1 MPNATYAQLDTT
13 IRVKESSLLAKEDYD
28 ALLRA
33 NSLEDVFAALR
44 KTNYHIPENIGETHD
59 FEGFLIRDLR
69 EMYAGLYEETPVDE
83 VVDVFALRYS
93 YHNLKVL
100 FKEWYTERDFS
111 HMYINIGRFS
121 IEALRTLMQT
131 GEGNQFPEVMKE
143 GVQHARDYYEEYH
156 DLDGISILLDHSY
169 LGHLRDIA
177 DKSDDQDMAKTLL
190 MMIDLEN
197 LSMVVR
203 GMKQGRSRGFL
214 EAVLSDD
221 GTFEEVELVDL
232 ATSKDYNRVLDKF
245 ASLPFA
251 GKINDRISA
260 NDPIDVV
267 KLDKK
272 IKTIEAEEIRQ
283 AAWVPFGP
291 MPVLAYI
298 YFKENEVANLRL
310 ILNAKEYDLDQ
321 KSVEERMRPIY
332 GL

>member
-1 MPNATYAQLDTT
+1 MPNTTYAQLDTT

-33 NSLEDVFAALR
+33 NSLEDVFATLR
-44 KTNYHIPENIGETHD
+44 KTNYHVPEDIMETRD
-59 FEGFLIRDLR
+59 FERFLTNDLR
-69 EMYAGLYEETPVDE
+69 DMYAELYEETPVDE

-100 FKEWYTERDFS
+100 FKEWHTERDFS
-111 HMYINIGRFS
+111 HMYIKIGRFS
-121 IEALRTLMQT
+121 IEALRTLMKT
-131 GEGNQFPEVMKE
+131 GEGNQFPDIMKRK
-143 GVQHARDYYEEYH
+143 VQHAREYFDEYN
-156 DLDGISILLDHSY
+156 DLDAISILLDQAY
-169 LGHLRDIA
+169 LAHLKEIA
-177 DKSDDQDMAKTLL
+177 NNSDDQDMANMLT
-190 MMIDLEN
+190 MIIDLEN
-197 LSMVVR
+197 LSMVIR
-203 GMKQGRSRGFL
+203 GMKQNRSRGFL

-232 ATSKDYNRVLDKF
+232 AGTKDFNRILDKF
-245 ASLPFA
+245 ASLPF
-251 GKINDRISA
+251 GGQLNDRISA

-267 KLDKK
+267 QLDKK
-272 IKTIEAEEIRQ
+272 IKKIEAEEIRQ

-321 KSVEERMRPIY
+321 NIVEERMRPIY